1 MDVRDAIWRA
11 VRAERPGWT
20 VEDLALITGAEE
32 DEIRAYVGDLA
43 GLGFVR
49 AHGPG
54 RYRTC
59 AAAAEQLATP
69 SLDGLERIE
78 LVVVLDHGTGTA
90 RLLQESRPG
99 AWEQVRDPRR
109 YRGKWLPAG
118 QEQNGRDRMWAAIRV
133 RIRFTR
139 KELQADTACSA
150 SSVGEYVHLLLQ
162 HRIIK
167 RVNRVGE
174 AEYQLV
180 RDLGPTRPATPD
192 IARKRRARRVK

>member
-1 MDVRDAIWRA
+1 MDRDAIWRA
-11 VRAERPGWT
+11 VRGQRPGWT
-20 VEDLALITGAEE
+20 VEDLAMITGAGEG
-32 DEIRAYVGDLA
+32 EIREYVDELA
-43 GLGFVR
+43 QLGFVR

-54 RYRTC
+54 KYRTTQ
-59 AAAAEQLATP
+59 AAAEQLATP

-78 LVVVLDHGTGTA
+78 LVVVLDHTTGKA
-90 RLLQESRPG
+90 RLLRESRPG
-99 AWEQVRDPRR
+99 AWDQVRDPRQ

-118 QEQNGRDRMWAAIRV
+118 QAQNGRDRLWAAIRA
-133 RIRFTR
+133 RTQFTR
-139 KELQADTACSA
+139 KELQADTGCSA

-162 HRIIK
+162 HKIIK
-167 RVNRVGE
+167 RDNRTGE